1 MSRAKMTIIT
11 NMCMVERPDDYIL
24 VQDRQGKAWP
34 GVTFPGGH
42 VEDGESFHD
51 SVVREV
57 LEETGLTIRN
67 PKLCG
72 IKQFITE
79 SDERYIVLLYKVTDF
94 TGELQSSPE
103 GEVFWIKKDELKHY
117 KVSNDFMEMYE
128 IFINPELSEF
138 FYELNED
145 GEHWDIKL
153 Y

>member
-11 NMCMVERPDDYIL
+11 NMCMVERSDDYIL

-42 VEDGESFHD
+42 VEVGESFHD

-79 SDERYIVLLYKVTDF
+79 SDERYIVLLYKTTDF
-94 TGELQSSPE
+94 TGELQSSSE

>member
-1 MSRAKMTIIT
+1 M
-11 NMCMVERPDDYIL
+11 
-24 VQDRQGKAWP
+24 
-34 GVTFPGGH
+34 
-42 VEDGESFHD
+42 
-51 SVVREV
+51 
-57 LEETGLTIRN
+57 
-67 PKLCG
+67 
-72 IKQFITE
+72 
-79 SDERYIVLLYKVTDF
+79 LLYKATDF
-94 TGELQSSPE
+94 TGELQSSSE